1 MSKFSLL
8 FRVFSALRS
17 ALVNYSRVGREMNA
31 INSDS
36 STPKRRK
43 LTDFFPEVPA
53 SEGPQQFSRFLRQY
67 QPMDAP
73 SSPEAFGWE
82 ATKSITI

>member
-1 MSKFSLL
+1 
-8 FRVFSALRS
+8 
-17 ALVNYSRVGREMNA
+17 MNA
-31 INSDS
+31 INGDS

-53 SEGPQQFSRFLRQY
+53 SEGPQQFPRGLRQSTNGCAT
-67 QPMDAP
+67 AP